1 MDIARGRI
9 RIRQTC
15 RQILSIGA
23 GSQSVVV
30 VTGAFTGAVF
40 TAQVYGIFK
49 DLQVENASG
58 GLVSLAMCRELGPVL
73 VALMITGRVGAAI
86 AAEIGTMKVTEQI
99 DALRAM
105 AVEPVEYLV
114 VPRLVAMMISIP
126 LLIAESIAFGILA
139 AYLVGVVHYG
149 IPEAAFMTHVNNYTD
164 QFFKDNLP
172 VVELVTEHLNLAT
185 IRQYQNEER
194 NLMASR
200 KRLADRRLTELFSI
214 MRHEILSPP
223 EKVKQLGEEL
233 AEYHAE
239 PAFEGTKTMGEL
251 VMLNLDA
258 SLRGL

>member
-1 MDIARGRI
+1 MSFFGRAFLDLLELLGQLATLSAEALMDMMRGRV
-9 RIRQTC
+9 RIGQTC

-23 GSQSVVV
+23 GSQSVVI

-114 VPRLVAMMISIP
+114 VPRLVAMMVSIP
-126 LLIAESIAFGILA
+126 LLIAESIAFGIIA
-139 AYLVGVVHYG
+139 SYLVGVVHYG
-149 IPEAAFMTHVNNYTD
+149 IPEAAFMKHVNDYTD
-164 QFFKDNLP
+164 PEDIYFGMIKGFIFGLIIVMVACQRGLTTENGAVGVGRSTTSA
-172 VVELVTEHLNLAT
+172 VV
-185 IRQYQNEER
+185 I
-194 NLMASR
+194 
-200 KRLADRRLTELFSI
+200 
-214 MRHEILSPP
+214 
-223 EKVKQLGEEL
+223 
-233 AEYHAE
+233 
-239 PAFEGTKTMGEL
+239 
-251 VMLNLDA
+251 A
-258 SLRGL
+258 SLMILISNFFLTMLLTPLFGFD

>member
-1 MDIARGRI
+1 MSSFGRNFIALLELLGQVAALFTEAMMDIARGRI
-9 RIRQTC
+9 RIRLTC

-23 GSQSVVV
+23 GSQSVVI

-73 VALMITGRVGAAI
+73 VALMLAGRVGAAI

-105 AVEPVEYLV
+105 AVDPVTYLV
-114 VPRLVAMMISIP
+114 VPRLVAMLISIP

-164 QFFKDNLP
+164 PADIYFGMIKGFFFGLIIVMVACQRGLTTENGAVGVGRSTTSA
-172 VVELVTEHLNLAT
+172 VV
-185 IRQYQNEER
+185 I
-194 NLMASR
+194 
-200 KRLADRRLTELFSI
+200 
-214 MRHEILSPP
+214 
-223 EKVKQLGEEL
+223 
-233 AEYHAE
+233 
-239 PAFEGTKTMGEL
+239 
-251 VMLNLDA
+251 A
-258 SLRGL
+258 SLMILVSNFFLTMLLTPLFGFD

>member
-1 MDIARGRI
+1 VSFFGRAFLDLLELLGQVAALFAEALADMVRGRI
-9 RIRQTC
+9 RVGQTC
-15 RQILSIGA
+15 RQILSVGA

-114 VPRLVAMMISIP
+114 VPRLVAMMVSIP

-139 AYLVGVVHYG
+139 SYLVGVVHYG
-149 IPEAAFMTHVNNYTD
+149 IPEAAFMKHVNDYTD
-164 QFFKDNLP
+164 PADIYFGMIKGFVFGLIIVMVACQRGLTTENGAVGVGRSTTSA
-172 VVELVTEHLNLAT
+172 VVV
-185 IRQYQNEER
+185 
-194 NLMASR
+194 
-200 KRLADRRLTELFSI
+200 
-214 MRHEILSPP
+214 
-223 EKVKQLGEEL
+223 
-233 AEYHAE
+233 
-239 PAFEGTKTMGEL
+239 
-251 VMLNLDA
+251 A
-258 SLRGL
+258 SLMILISNFFLTMLLTPLFGFD